1 MNNEITDFNDKPVT
15 TCSGKLESCVCV
27 CVFTLFFGRRKKIGS
42 EFSAVVRAFSVFMP
56 NGGGEG
62 MASTKR
68 NGGEVDRGV
77 SAVSFSNNSVN

>member
-15 TCSGKLESCVCV
+15 DMFRKAGILCV